1 MILQGSKRIAAMK
14 RETEQLFF
22 SLSGARIFF
31 KRADVDI

>member
-1 MILQGSKRIAAMK
+1 MILQGSKRISAMK

-22 SLSGARIFF
+22 SLCGARIFF